1 MGINNLAVQTFSS
14 SGSQSVSRANKAD
27 ETKQITSDFISR
39 PPMKYINGSGISV
52 IPGTLTKLPYG
63 SDTSPDSF
71 ETFSI
76 PNNIDAISD
85 IVLSMDLNILPGN
98 TTYACDGIYYS
109 KTFLLDIINSIE
121 IKMGGLTIQ
130 TISAGDI
137 YMRNYSELGMAVS
150 HENSFNKK
158 IDASYVETESIIGH
172 TTTSAETISFS
183 VSIPFIGRSSEKD
196 RSFLQTGSF
205 TKNLT
210 IVVKYNG
217 VNGASTNTLGI
228 IPLLQCD
235 GSGSS
240 PTPTTVVNIATK
252 LCILG
257 HVITDTE
264 KNFIK
269 QNIVNRIVNT
279 STGIVTRKIVERFI
293 SSTTGTTAIN
303 IDLDS
308 IDLNVTHILFCLNV
322 NIFNQDPST
331 NSTYAYP
338 TQFMTTTGGSS
349 EIISPSTLH
358 SASQYVTGDTKLSSS
373 WGKAFLDSNI
383 SVADVIN
390 PDVLGVFKGWL
401 SSAELIIGN
410 ETTGQMPCSALYSN
424 KIEFKLQ
431 NVDENFYVIKL
442 ADNAFSSAGIP
453 FSRIKNKKLILNV
466 NNKFFDT
473 TAYASFPKPM
483 AANPTT
489 YLTPIGAYEE
499 NKRRDATISVCA
511 CGTTLQII
519 NNNTI
524 SFSYI

>member
-63 SDTSPDSF
+63 SSSSPDSF

-85 IVLSMDLNILPGN
+85 MVLSMDLNISPGN
-98 TTYACDGIYYS
+98 TTYACGGIYYS

-130 TISAGDI
+130 TIYAGDI
-137 YMRNYSELGMAVS
+137 YMRNYSELGMVVS
-150 HENSFNKK
+150 HENSFIKK

-172 TTTSAETISFS
+172 TTASAETISFS

-217 VNGASTNTLGI
+217 VKSGVSNTLDI
-228 IPLLQCD
+228 IPLLRCD
-235 GSGSS
+235 GSGNNS
-240 PTPTTVVNIATK
+240 TAVVDIATK

-279 STGIVTRKIVERFI
+279 STGIVTRKIQERFI
-293 SSTTGTTAIN
+293 SSATGTTAIN

-322 NIFNQDPST
+322 NIFNQDPPGDTSAF
-331 NSTYAYP
+331 AYP
-338 TQFMTTTGGSS
+338 SQFMTTTGGSS
-349 EIISPSTLH
+349 DVISPNTLH
-358 SASQYVTGDTKLSSS
+358 SNSQYVTGDTKLSSS

-410 ETTGQMPCSALYSN
+410 ETTGQIPCSALYSN

-442 ADNAFSSAGIP
+442 ADNSFSSAGIP

-466 NNKFFDT
+466 NNKFFNT
-473 TAYASFPKPM
+473 TANASIAKPT
-483 AANPTT
+483 AANTADYITT
-489 YLTPIGAYEE
+489 IGAYAED
-499 NKRRDATISVCA
+499 KKRDATISVCA

>member
-52 IPGTLTKLPYG
+52 IPGTLTKLPRG
-63 SDTSPDSF
+63 AASSTDSY

-85 IVLSMDLNILPGN
+85 MVLSMDLNISPGN
-98 TTYACDGIYYS
+98 TTYTCGGIYYS

-137 YMRNYSELGMAVS
+137 YMRNYSELGMVVS

-172 TTTSAETISFS
+172 TTASAETISFS

-210 IVVKYNG
+210 ILVKYNG
-217 VNGASTNTLGI
+217 VDGSLNDNLDI
-228 IPLLQCD
+228 IPLLRCD
-235 GSGSS
+235 GTSA
-240 PTPTTVVNIATK
+240 VVNIATK

-279 STGIVTRKIVERFI
+279 STGIVTRKIEEQFI

-322 NIFNQDPST
+322 NIFNQDPSGN
-331 NSTYAYP
+331 NSYVYP
-338 TQFMTTTGGSS
+338 KQFMTTTGGSS
-349 EIISPSTLH
+349 KVISPNTLH
-358 SASQYVTGDTKLSSS
+358 TASQYVTGDTKLSSS

-383 SVADVIN
+383 SISDVIN

-466 NNKFFDT
+466 NNKFFNT
-473 TAYASFPKPM
+473 TLNTNITAPTVANSSSYITTIGTYA
-483 AANPTT
+483 
-489 YLTPIGAYEE
+489 E
-499 NKRRDATISVCA
+499 NKKRDATISVCA

>member
-52 IPGTLTKLPYG
+52 IPGTLTKLPRG
-63 SDTSPDSF
+63 SASSTDSY

-85 IVLSMDLNILPGN
+85 MVLSMDLNISPGGS
-98 TTYACDGIYYS
+98 TYTCGGIYYS
-109 KTFLLDIINSIE
+109 KTFLLDIIDHIE

-137 YMRNYSELGMAVS
+137 YMRNYSELGMVVS

-172 TTTSAETISFS
+172 TTASAETISFS

-210 IVVKYNG
+210 ILVTYNG
-217 VNGASTNTLGI
+217 VDGSSNDNLNI
-228 IPLLQCD
+228 IPLLRCD
-235 GSGSS
+235 GTSA
-240 PTPTTVVNIATK
+240 VVNIATK

-279 STGIVTRKIVERFI
+279 STGIVTRKIQAQFI
-293 SSTTGTTAIN
+293 SSATGTTAIN

-322 NIFNQDPST
+322 NIFNQDPSGD
-331 NSTYAYP
+331 NSYTYP
-338 TQFMTTTGGSS
+338 KQFIRTTGGTPSV
-349 EIISPSTLH
+349 ISPSTLH
-358 SASQYVTGDTKLSSS
+358 SNIAYVTGDTKLSSS

-383 SVADVIN
+383 SSASILN

-442 ADNAFSSAGIP
+442 ADNSFSSAGIP

-466 NNKFFDT
+466 NNKFFNT
-473 TAYASFPKPM
+473 TSNDSFAAPSSENPGSNLTTIGTYAADK
-483 AANPTT
+483 
-489 YLTPIGAYEE
+489 
-499 NKRRDATISVCA
+499 KRDATISVCA

>member
-63 SDTSPDSF
+63 STSSPDSF

-98 TTYACDGIYYS
+98 TTYACGGIYYS
-109 KTFLLDIINSIE
+109 KTFLLDII
-121 IKMGGLTIQ
+121 
-130 TISAGDI
+130 
-137 YMRNYSELGMAVS
+137 
-150 HENSFNKK
+150 
-158 IDASYVETESIIGH
+158 GH
-172 TTTSAETISFS
+172 TTASAETISFS

-217 VNGASTNTLGI
+217 VKGASTNTLGI

-322 NIFNQDPST
+322 NIFNQDPAGDNT
-331 NSTYAYP
+331 FAYP

-383 SVADVIN
+383 SISDVIN

-453 FSRIKNKKLILNV
+453 FSRIKTKKLILNV
-466 NNKFFDT
+466 NNKFFNT
-473 TAYASFPKPM
+473 TASFPKPM

-499 NKRRDATISVCA
+499 DKRRDATISVCA